1 MSTTIDV
8 TRDWQTLLSHL
19 PPEYPELAKK
29 HNQLPTQYQDI
40 KVSTADDLLRLIFV
54 HVGADL
60 PLRQTVAL
68 VKEAGGPD
76 LSPNRLHKKM
86 RKAAPFL
93 RALVGR
99 MTDWAAQTLPEQWA
113 GYEMVVVDATA
124 FSGKHAA
131 GTDARAH
138 VAMRLSDLSLV
149 SIEVTDMTG
158 GETFKR
164 FSFESGQLVVADRG
178 YSNLNGILSVLN
190 QGADVLVRVNRGALP
205 LLNDA
210 DEIVDL
216 LQLAR
221 TLKVDEVLDKD
232 VRACGRI
239 DGERQTE
246 KGRLIMHR
254 LSPENAKKGREW
266 VVREQ
271 GNEATAESLEMAGYV
286 LLFTTASRD
295 RLDAVRCLAAY
306 RLRWQIE
313 LLFKRW
319 KTLCHFDRLPNARG
333 DTIESWIYAKIVLAL
348 LMDRLGGSAPELSP
362 PVRLA
367 DLPRIDR
374 RRRAYRRKDGP
385 GSLAVAS

>member
-8 TRDWQTLLSHL
+8 TRDWQALLSHL
-19 PPEYPELAKK
+19 PPDYAAIAKE
-29 HNQLPTQYQDI
+29 HNQLLTQYQDI

-68 VKEAGGPD
+68 VKAAGGPD
-76 LSPNRLHKKM
+76 ISPNRLHKKM
-86 RKAAPFL
+86 RKAGPFL
-93 RALVGR
+93 RAIVAR
-99 MTDWAAQTLPEQWA
+99 MTDWSAQTLPELWA

-138 VAMRLSDLSLV
+138 VAMRLADLSLV
-149 SIEVTDMTG
+149 SVEVTDMTG

-164 FSFESGQLVVADRG
+164 FSFERDQLVVADRG
-178 YSNLNGILSVLN
+178 YSNLTGILSAVN
-190 QGADVLVRVNRGALP
+190 QGADILVRVNRGALP
-205 LLNDA
+205 LLND
-210 DEIVDL
+210 DDKELDL

-221 TLKVDEVLDKD
+221 TLSVDDVLDKN
-232 VRACGRI
+232 VSACGRI
-239 DGERQTE
+239 EGKRTTLQ
-246 KGRLIMHR
+246 GRLIIHR
-254 LSPENAKKGREW
+254 LSPENAEKGRAW

-271 GNEATAESLEMAGYV
+271 GKDATAESLEMAGYV
-286 LLFTTASRD
+286 VLFTTAPRS
-295 RLDAVRCLAAY
+295 RLDAGRCLAAY

-333 DTIESWIYAKIVLAL
+333 DTIESWIYAKVVLAL
-348 LMDRLGGSAPELSP
+348 LLDRLGASAPELSP
-362 PVRLA
+362 PVQLVC
-367 DLPRIDR
+367 PPHVDR
-374 RRRAYRRKDGP
+374 RCRSGRTKERP
-385 GSLAVAS
+385 EPLAVAS